1 MFIVWSSNLG
11 IICSSNGD
19 VQKTIPKRPALQ
31 PSFYEKYEETSEEN
45 SVVVSINNHAKSSFL
60 GKQNLSSFQD
70 KGTLN
75 ALNIN
80 SEDLGYAFNPAA
92 ISNVYKHIIK
102 EFH

>member
-1 MFIVWSSNLG
+1 MFIVWSSNPG
-11 IICSSNGD
+11 IIGSSNGD

-31 PSFYEKYEETSEEN
+31 PPFYNKYEEN

-60 GKQNLSSFQD
+60 GKQNLSSFQVN
-70 KGTLN
+70 GTLN

-80 SEDLGYAFNPAA
+80 SEDLGHAFNPAA

-102 EFH
+102 EFN